1 MRLNVRNISDVTAGQ
16 LCSGCGTCA
25 YISPADFE
33 MVDVSERGLRPR
45 LKRNRADGE
54 ASADALRACPGI
66 ALEHSFDRH
75 DSAYIRELASAW
87 GPVIQVWEGYACDA
101 EIRYCGSSGG
111 AASALAL
118 YCIEKGAMHGLLHI
132 AATPDVPYLN
142 HTVLSTTRQE
152 ILAKTGSRYAPAS
165 PCDGLQMIEDAPDPC
180 VFIGK
185 PCDVAGAVKAAKIR
199 PALGKKLGL
208 TIAMFCAGTPSTKG
222 TLEMLRQMGIEDPSA
237 LVSLRY
243 RGNGWPGKA
252 TAVVRLPDGSEET
265 KLLCYERSWGGILS
279 RNVQWRCRLCPD
291 HTGEFADIAVGDPWH
306 KPPTGDD
313 PGRSLIVARTP
324 RGRQI
329 VESAISDGYLTCWQV
344 APRNIALSQPS
355 LLKARASV
363 WGRLMTCRVLG
374 RPTPHFGRMPLF
386 KNWLLQLSLKEKMRS
401 VVGTARRL
409 FRQSHGRPPERG
421 PIVASAAKIYE

>member
-1 MRLNVRNISDVTAGQ
+1 
-16 LCSGCGTCA
+16 
-25 YISPADFE
+25 
-33 MVDVSERGLRPR
+33 
-45 LKRNRADGE
+45 
-54 ASADALRACPGI
+54 
-66 ALEHSFDRH
+66 
-75 DSAYIRELASAW
+75 
-87 GPVIQVWEGYACDA
+87 
-101 EIRYCGSSGG
+101 
-111 AASALAL
+111 
-118 YCIEKGAMHGLLHI
+118 
-132 AATPDVPYLN
+132 
-142 HTVLSTTRQE
+142 
-152 ILAKTGSRYAPAS
+152 
-165 PCDGLQMIEDAPDPC
+165 MIEDAPGPC

-243 RGNGWPGKA
+243 RGKGWPGKA

-265 KLLCYERSWGGILS
+265 KLLSYERSWGEILS
-279 RNVQWRCRLCPD
+279 RHVQWRCRLCPD

-329 VESAISDGYLTCWQV
+329 VEAAISAGYLTCSQV
-344 APRNIALSQPS
+344 SPRNIALSQPN

-363 WGRLMTCRVLG
+363 WGRLMTSRVLG

-386 KNWLLQLSLKEKMRS
+386 MNWLLYLSLKEKMRS

-409 FRQSHGRPPERG
+409 FRQSHGRPAERG